1 MQDRRDAEQE
11 RCRMGGMQV
20 RRNAG
25 QMGCM
30 QGWKN
35 AGEEGCMKG
44 GMQDW
49 RDLGLEDAGQE
60 GCRIGEYRTKVFS
73 RQLLFT
79 RYVRISCR

>member
-1 MQDRRDAEQE
+1 MQDRSDAEQE

-20 RRNAG
+20 RRDAG

-60 GCRIGEYRTKVFS
+60 GCRIGEYRTGGMQEK
-73 RQLLFT
+73 
-79 RYVRISCR
+79 RYGG